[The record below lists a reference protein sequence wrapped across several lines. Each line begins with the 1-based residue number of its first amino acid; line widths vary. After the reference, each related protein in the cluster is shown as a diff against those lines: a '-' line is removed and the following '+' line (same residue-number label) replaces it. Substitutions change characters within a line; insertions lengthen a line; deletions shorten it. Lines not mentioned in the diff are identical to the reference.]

1 MSNVKLSICC
11 ILFATLLLAASL
23 GSAAEKLSD
32 ILSKSK
38 WSGIIGTWVE
48 PATKNTTTFAWK
60 IKNQVIEITT
70 KEKANESVALMGVN
84 AKTGEV
90 FHMGADSDGTA
101 VLGNW
106 KFENEDAVLGLLFT
120 SGDGQEGALSIRYHR
135 EDADTLTAS
144 VEFPGIAEP
153 IARLK
158 MIRSKS
164 KK

>member
-1 MSNVKLSICC
+1 
-11 ILFATLLLAASL
+11 
-23 GSAAEKLSD
+23 SD
-32 ILSKSK
+32 ILRKSK
-38 WSGIIGTWVE
+38 WDGIIGTWVD

-60 IKNQVIEITT
+60 IKDRVIEMTGKDQA
-70 KEKANESVALMGVN
+70 KETVALMGVN

-90 FHMGADSDGTA
+90 FHMSADSEGTSA
-101 VLGNW
+101 LGQW
-106 KFENEDAVLGLLFT
+106 QFENEDAVLRVLFT